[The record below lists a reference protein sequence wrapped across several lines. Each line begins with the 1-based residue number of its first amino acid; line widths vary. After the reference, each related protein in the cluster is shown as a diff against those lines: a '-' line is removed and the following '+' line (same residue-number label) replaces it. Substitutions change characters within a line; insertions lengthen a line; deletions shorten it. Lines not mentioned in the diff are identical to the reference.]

1 MIKQEQ
7 FLNSWKKDFFY
18 DEISLD
24 ISYFY
29 MAEDTETN
37 EIRGYIIFWIIE
49 EILELHDMAV
59 IEKHKKKGIG
69 SFMMNFMLE
78 TARAR
83 KVEEL
88 FLEVRKSNLE
98 AIKFYEKFGDQ
109 KIDLVNFTFDDQ
121 DSFKKLI
128 LLEGLGI

>member
-1 MIKQEQ
+1 
-7 FLNSWKKDFFY
+7 
-18 DEISLD
+18 
-24 ISYFY
+24 

-37 EIRGYIIFWIIE
+37 EIRGYIIFWIIQKT
-49 EILELHDMAV
+49 LELHDMAV

-88 FLEVRKSNLE
+88 FLEVRKSNVE
-98 AIKFYEKFGDQ
+98 AITFYEKFNFKQIGIRKNYFQNPIEDA
-109 KIDLVNFTFDDQ
+109 LVFR
-121 DSFKKLI
+121 
-128 LLEGLGI
+128 LLFHSSIISGNRVL